1 MCFLHTFP
9 ILHRNLTPRNILIG
23 EKLNAKI
30 SDFGLYETKVQTN
43 FYADLRKSCTKES
56 KKRPIYKAPEVIE
69 KNAYSMASD
78 VYTFGK
84 DRERERERE
93 RRVCLCF
100 SLVIYNVYILLHR
113 FNNV

>member
-1 MCFLHTFP
+1 MCYLHTFP

-84 DRERERERE
+84 ERGREREREE
-93 RRVCLCF
+93 SVF
-100 SLVIYNVYILLHR
+100 MFFISYIQCTYIHII
-113 FNNV
+113 